1 LNLKSIKFKIGA
13 VTSIGL
19 FAVVISLI
27 SLVVVKS
34 DNAQHKLTQ
43 ASTVAI
49 EKLALEELTS
59 NLHMQAGRVASTLA
73 ENVTIVETLAENIKV
88 QKAYLF
94 DDPKLRLAVIDTL
107 GTQLSAHKS
116 LLGVYSVFE
125 PNSLDGN
132 DAEFVNDQK
141 TYSDDSGRLIP
152 YAYRDGSGVGYEAL
166 EGYED
171 TTRDDNGVRAGEYY
185 LCPKENKRSCITDP
199 FLYDVGGKQTLLTS
213 ISTAIIEQGR
223 FIGMVGVDIALD
235 SIQNFAET
243 TNKMMHNGMGNVTI
257 VSNRGVVT
265 ANVKDATLLGKQIA
279 KTTLTA
285 EAAIIKEARGNEFVK
300 TISNVVY
307 ASAPI
312 SVKGRELGWSVVISF
327 PHEIIADKAQELSQ
341 VIKQNSDSLTISSM
355 IVGVVLSAI
364 SLLAMIAFL
373 VKTFRPLENLNHTLQ
388 SFDGDLSIEFKSS
401 NDDEIGQLANGFN
414 SFISQMRSLIEQI
427 KHSSEALE
435 VASNNTANSAIE
447 NNQAMS
453 DQRKQLIQAS
463 TSVEQI
469 TLASTEVATNATQTS
484 DSVTLAS
491 KEIEQ
496 GENIMS
502 DAVDSI
508 QRLAENVAESSNA
521 IKVLAADSENI
532 GKILVTIQSIAGQTN
547 LLALNAAIEAARAGE
562 QGRGF
567 AVVADEV
574 RLLAM
579 RTQESTGEIQT
590 LIENLQTGTTNIV
603 NSMSASQGLVESGV
617 NKVNEAQGSLSAIN
631 QQVNVINDMSLRIA
645 SSSEEQSMAM
655 AEVSQNIVLIDGS
668 AQDIGQRSELGV
680 EYSQELN
687 NLSDTLKNSIQR
699 FTL

>member
-364 SLLAMIAFL
+364 SLL
-373 VKTFRPLENLNHTLQ
+373 N
-388 SFDGDLSIEFKSS
+388 
-401 NDDEIGQLANGFN
+401 
-414 SFISQMRSLIEQI
+414 
-427 KHSSEALE
+427 
-435 VASNNTANSAIE
+435 
-447 NNQAMS
+447 
-453 DQRKQLIQAS
+453 
-463 TSVEQI
+463 
-469 TLASTEVATNATQTS
+469 
-484 DSVTLAS
+484 
-491 KEIEQ
+491 
-496 GENIMS
+496 
-502 DAVDSI
+502 
-508 QRLAENVAESSNA
+508 
-521 IKVLAADSENI
+521 
-532 GKILVTIQSIAGQTN
+532 
-547 LLALNAAIEAARAGE
+547 EAALR
-562 QGRGF
+562 QK
-567 AVVADEV
+567 
-574 RLLAM
+574 
-579 RTQESTGEIQT
+579 
-590 LIENLQTGTTNIV
+590 NI
-603 NSMSASQGLVESGV
+603 
-617 NKVNEAQGSLSAIN
+617 
-631 QQVNVINDMSLRIA
+631 
-645 SSSEEQSMAM
+645 
-655 AEVSQNIVLIDGS
+655 
-668 AQDIGQRSELGV
+668 
-680 EYSQELN
+680 
-687 NLSDTLKNSIQR
+687 
-699 FTL
+699 